1 MTKTKKVAVAAAAA
15 ATLAVASGGIAYA
28 AGVGRDD
35 DDEPLT
41 GSTLDRASE
50 AALAHTNG
58 GTVVEAEHGDDGSA
72 YEVEVRRSDGS
83 TVEVN
88 LDASFAVVGSEADDD
103 AGERGDDD
111 DGAGDDD

>member
-1 MTKTKKVAVAAAAA
+1 MTKRTKVAAAAAAA
-15 ATLAVASGGIAYA
+15 ATLVVASGGIAYA

-35 DDEPLT
+35 DKPLT

-58 GTVVEAEHGDDGSA
+58 GTVVKAEHGDDGSA
-72 YEVEVRRSDGS
+72 YEVEVRRPDGS